1 MIGFCEHG
9 GTDAGLSSM
18 LLLLLLDSN
27 FTANV
32 GNK

>member
-18 LLLLLLDSN
+18 LLLLLDSN